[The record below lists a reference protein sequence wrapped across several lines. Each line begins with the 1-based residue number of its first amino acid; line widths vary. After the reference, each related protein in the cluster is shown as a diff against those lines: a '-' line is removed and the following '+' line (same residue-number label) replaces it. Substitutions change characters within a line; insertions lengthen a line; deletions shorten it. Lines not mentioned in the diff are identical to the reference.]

1 MPGTNAP
8 NKVQFNIKNV
18 HYAKK
23 TDEGYAIPVPIPGA
37 VNLNLSP
44 EGDNTPFYA
53 DGMVYFSS
61 VSNQGYSGDLEIA
74 KVPDQ
79 MLKDIWGFTEDNSK
93 VLTENA
99 TAEPA
104 EFALLFQIDGDK
116 DESLYALY
124 SVTAQRPA
132 IASATN
138 EASKVPQTQTL
149 AMTAI
154 PLADGK
160 VSCRTTVDT
169 PEDVK
174 TGWFNSV
181 YTGAAA

>member
-1 MPGTNAP
+1 MPE
-8 NKVQFNIKNV
+8 NKVQFNLKNV
-18 HYAKK
+18 YYAAK
-23 TDEGYAIPVPIPGA
+23 TAEGYATPVHIPGA

-44 EGDNTPFYA
+44 EGENTPFYA
-53 DGMVYFSS
+53 DGIVYYQS

-79 MLKDIWGFTEDNSK
+79 MLQDIWGFTLDQTSK

-104 EFALLFQIDGDK
+104 TFALLFQIDGDA

-138 EASKVPQTQTL
+138 EASKTPQTQTL

-154 PLADGK
+154 PLPDGK
-160 VSCRTTVDT
+160 VSCRTTADT
-169 PEDVK
+169 PEETK
-174 TGWFNSV
+174 TGWFTTV
-181 YTGAAA
+181 YTGA